1 MRVGVTR
8 RGFTSA
14 VSTGV
19 GAILRGA
26 VTIVALAAGPDSDD
40 NDSDDNDDDDEEMV
54 AAAPADESAVTGV
67 SVTRRCGA
75 GSVEGVIVGAMAEP
89 AGVTSMGTTRLG
101 AAPP

>member
-26 VTIVALAAGPDSDD
+26 VTSVALAAGPDIDD
-40 NDSDDNDDDDEEMV
+40 NDSDDDDDDEDVV

-67 SVTRRCGA
+67 SATRRCGA
-75 GSVEGVIVGAMAEP
+75 GSVEGAIVGVMAEP

-101 AAPP
+101 AALP